1 MKLTTTE
8 EIEVWQIPTDV
19 DRLDDKPNWVNE
31 EIEKERLQLGV
42 YKIHNEDKTY
52 LCDIQVNNAHGTTRL
67 NLGDYILKMNSG
79 IILGV
84 NRYLFESLYGKYLVE

>member
-31 EIEKERLQLGV
+31 EIGKERLQLGV
-42 YKIHNEDKTY
+42 YKIYNKAKTY
-52 LCDIQVNNAHGTTRL
+52 LCDIQVNTAH
-67 NLGDYILKMNSG
+67 DG
-79 IILGV
+79 I
-84 NRYLFESLYGKYLVE
+84 RR

>member
-19 DRLDDKPNWVNE
+19 NRLDDKPNWVNE
-31 EIEKERLQLGV
+31 EFEKEGLQFRIC
-42 YKIHNEDKTY
+42 KIHNKANAY
-52 LCDIQVNNAHGTTRL
+52 SCDIRVNNAHGTTKL

-84 NRYLFESLYGKYLVE
+84 NRYLFESLYGKYLKK

>member
-19 DRLDDKPNWVNE
+19 DRLDDTPNWVDE
-31 EIEKERLQLGV
+31 EFEKEGLQLRI
-42 YKIHNEDKTY
+42 YKIHNKTNA
-52 LCDIQVNNAHGTTRL
+52 CSWDIRVNNAHGTTRL

-84 NRYLFESLYGKYLVE
+84 NRYLFESLYGKYLEK

>member
-52 LCDIQVNNAHGTTRL
+52 LCDIQVNNAHGTTQ
-67 NLGDYILKMNSG
+67 D
-79 IILGV
+79 
-84 NRYLFESLYGKYLVE
+84 